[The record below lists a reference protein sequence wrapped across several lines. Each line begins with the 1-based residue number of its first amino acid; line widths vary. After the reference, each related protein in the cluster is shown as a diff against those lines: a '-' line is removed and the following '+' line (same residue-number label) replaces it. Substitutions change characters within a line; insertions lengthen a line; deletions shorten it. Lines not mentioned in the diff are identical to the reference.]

1 MILYRYNVV
10 KLWSLA
16 LYIIVLPSIYC
27 HVIVVGGFCVSCDF
41 RVHVIGGNLPLVGFP
56 KANWS
61 WVMSQMKIDSENL

>member
-16 LYIIVLPSIYC
+16 LYIIPSIYC
-27 HVIVVGGFCVSCDF
+27 HVIVVEGFCVSCDL

-56 KANWS
+56 KANWF
-61 WVMSQMKIDSENL
+61 WVMSQMKTDSQNL